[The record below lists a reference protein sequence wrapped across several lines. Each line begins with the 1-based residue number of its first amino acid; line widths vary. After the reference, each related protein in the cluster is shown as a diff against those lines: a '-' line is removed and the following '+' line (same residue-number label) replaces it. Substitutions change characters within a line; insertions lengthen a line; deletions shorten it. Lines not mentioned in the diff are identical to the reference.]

1 MGKGATPSTRC
12 PAPAASTGAGAHAR
26 AHSKCHRRTRTACLA
41 AFATVAVPGVDLLL
55 PRLGYV
61 VINLAGAAVVAW
73 KLRAMGLLP
82 LTSADWISLIPDTV
96 FTDHSAGALPLS

>member
-1 MGKGATPSTRC
+1 MGARER
-12 PAPAASTGAGAHAR
+12 R
-26 AHSKCHRRTRTACLA
+26 AHRVGAACADATAGGRAPTLRARRRPRPA

-61 VINLAGAAVVAW
+61 AINLAGAAVVAW

-82 LTSADWISLIPDTV
+82 LTSADWVSLLPDTV
-96 FTDHSAGALPLS
+96 FVDHSVGALPLS